1 MRWLAAAVLCL
12 LLLYPRTATADR
24 VDVQTRQL
32 RGTGQYKLRMSA
44 ALKLAKTRDPRAVR
58 AMVYALLNDSKS
70 MVRRVAALSL
80 AKMVDESVP
89 AKERAAA
96 LGALE
101 RASKRD
107 SDRKVRESAARTFE
121 QLRGLRSVAKKS
133 RVFLNIA
140 KPADLTSKAPKG
152 TARRMHVAVR
162 RTLRKHAPSY
172 SQEWPSGKLP
182 TRRELKNNG
191 ANGYY
196 VGATVAL
203 LQVKKKGGRAEVN
216 CSVSVRVNPWSGRDG
231 NEKWAAN
238 KAASATGNGKVIGS
252 NTAAGIASAK
262 RDCLLAVVEQVTA
275 RQVVP
280 FLKRLER

>member
-1 MRWLAAAVLCL
+1 MCLA
-12 LLLYPRTATADR
+12 LLYSRPARADR
-24 VDVQTRQL
+24 VDVQVKQL

-44 ALKLAKTRDPRAVR
+44 ALKLAKTRDKRAVA
-58 AMVYALLNDSKS
+58 AMAHALLNDSEG

-89 AKERAAA
+89 ARARE
-96 LGALE
+96 GALRALE
-101 RASKRD
+101 SASKSD
-107 SDRKVRESAARTFE
+107 SDRKVRESAARSLQ
-121 QLRGLRSVAKKS
+121 QLRGLRTVAKKS
-133 RVFLNIA
+133 KVFLNIGI
-140 KPADLTSKAPKG
+140 PADLTSKAPKD
-152 TARRMHVAVR
+152 TAKRMHVAVR
-162 RTLRKHAPSY
+162 RTLREHAPSY

-182 TRRELKNNG
+182 TRRELEKNG

-196 VGATVAL
+196 VGATVAM

-216 CSVSVRVNPWSGRDG
+216 CTVSVRVNPWSGRDG

-238 KAASATGNGKVIGS
+238 KAASATGNGKVVGS
-252 NTAAGIASAK
+252 NTASGIDGAT